1 MKKIYLV
8 LATII
13 LLAFTA
19 CSNNQTKGNNE
30 MQKVDNSGMEQMV
43 NYPAWVLDPS
53 IEDGIGAVGSAKI
66 GAAGVSFARQEALAQ
81 ARDELARQIEV
92 KVNNMFKSYTNAIGL
107 AGEDGV
113 EKIAT
118 NVSKQVASQT
128 LRGTKQKELWISP
141 DKELFVQVVLP
152 NEILAD
158 EAKNAFKNETPI
170 GNSDRA
176 LWQEF
181 KSEKAQ
187 QQLDY
192 EIEKMVNNQ

>member
-8 LATII
+8 LAAIV
-13 LLAFTA
+13 LLVFTA
-19 CSNNQTKGNNE
+19 CSNNQTKGNNV
-30 MQKVDNSGMEQMV
+30 MQKVDNSGMEEMV

-152 NEILAD
+152 NEILVD

-187 QQLDY
+187 KQLDY